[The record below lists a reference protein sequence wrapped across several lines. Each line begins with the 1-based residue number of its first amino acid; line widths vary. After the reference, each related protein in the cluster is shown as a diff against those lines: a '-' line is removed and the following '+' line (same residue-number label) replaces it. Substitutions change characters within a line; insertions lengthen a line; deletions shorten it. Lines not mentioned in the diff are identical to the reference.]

1 MWRILGYREGDAF
14 GLTRM
19 LWCGYHNPM
28 SLKKTTVMVDE
39 ADLELVKR
47 AAAREGRPESE
58 YFREAFHLA
67 AIRTR
72 RWDEVW
78 DIPVLDYG
86 HAVTAD
92 EIDNTVREAITNT
105 EADAG

>member
-1 MWRILGYREGDAF
+1 MG
-14 GLTRM
+14 
-19 LWCGYHNPM
+19 
-28 SLKKTTVMVDE
+28 LKKTTVMVDE
-39 ADLELVKR
+39 ADLELVKM

-72 RWDEVW
+72 RWDEEW

-86 HAVTAD
+86 HAVSAD
-92 EIDNTVREAITNT
+92 EIDSTVREAITNT
-105 EADAG
+105 DSDAG